1 MADAESNY
9 IAPQQNSLK
18 SPGKIMRKYHS
29 SREWLQSCKQIQQ
42 AKMTPELKARLQKQA
57 KRQRKIGKKCKRAK
71 VYQKANEMSR
81 KAWAQGNLRLQSAPP
96 PRAHYSEQLYHSK
109 ANMQLKSIQEVYHN
123 AAAWEND
130 NDEEEDALENQLAL
144 IESEQTNDVAEN
156 ALLDID
162 ANDDKSI
169 HAILQQLAVEPKSDK
184 ECGIKFK
191 LYSDLLET
199 VEASRKAT
207 NDFWK
212 DCKED
217 FAKHQGNVVAQ
228 VEKDIKDIDS
238 EDNLGIA
245 FDGRRWYVYDMT
257 LKADQN
263 NSMIKGVLKKI
274 ETKLELLNN
283 NDDDCPFCLDP
294 LAEIGEH
301 VVLGCCHKACK
312 QCWENW
318 QEIKGRNAFCPLC
331 RQDDFLQDIV
341 NMG

>member
-1 MADAESNY
+1 MADAEPKF
-9 IAPQQNSLK
+9 IPQQKLLK
-18 SPGKIMRKYHS
+18 AKSRAMRTYNS
-29 SREWLQSCKQIQQ
+29 SREWLKSCQQIQQ

-57 KRQRKIGKKCKRAK
+57 RRQRKIGKKCKRAK

-81 KAWAQGNLRLQSAPP
+81 KAWAQGNLRLQSAPAA
-96 PRAHYSEQLYHSK
+96 AHGGYADDLYHSK
-109 ANMQLKSIQEVYHN
+109 ANMQMKSIQSVYRN
-123 AAAWEND
+123 IQAWEND
-130 NDEEEDALENQLAL
+130 NDEEEDALENQLAM
-144 IESEQTNDVAEN
+144 IETEQINDVAEN
-156 ALLDID
+156 ALLDVD

-169 HAILQQLAVEPKSDK
+169 HTILQQLAVEPNNDK
-184 ECGIKFK
+184 ECAIKFK

-207 NDFWK
+207 NDFWQ
-212 DCKED
+212 DCKEE
-217 FAKHQGNVVAQ
+217 FVKAQGNVVAQ

-283 NDDDCPFCLDP
+283 NEDDCPFCLDP

-312 QCWENW
+312 ECWDNW

-341 NMG
+341 NM